1 MIRRRLS
8 VIVLALATVAA
19 GCQKSGAEKAAPAP
33 AGKKIRIG
41 FSMDTLKEERWHRD
55 RDLLVQRAQELDA
68 EVLVQAANGNDA
80 LQNSQ
85 AENMLTQGV
94 DVLLVAPHN
103 GKTAATIVES
113 AHRAGVPVI
122 AYDRLINDADVDLYV
137 SFDNERV
144 GEMQAE
150 YLVARKPKGNYVVI
164 GGAPT
169 DNNAHLYHRGE
180 MKVLTP
186 YVSRGDIRIVAD
198 QWARDWLAVEALKI
212 MENALTTN
220 ANRVDAVV
228 AANDGGASGAIQ
240 ALAEQKMA
248 GTTLVSG
255 QDAELSACQ
264 RIAEGTQSMTVYK
277 PIRLLAFN
285 AAEVAVKMARKEPHG
300 ETTRGLSNGKIDV
313 PSILIAPTAVDKDNL
328 AQTVIADGYQ
338 KLEDV
343 YRNVPKER
351 WPKTP

>member
-1 MIRRRLS
+1 MTVRRRLTFA
-8 VIVLALATVAA
+8 LALLLAA
-19 GCQKSGAEKAAPAP
+19 VRCSKGPPEKGGSAPAK
-33 AGKKIRIG
+33 GKIKIG

-55 RDLLVQRAQELDA
+55 RDLLVQRAQELGA

-103 GKTAATIVES
+103 GKTAAVIVEA
-113 AHRAGVPVI
+113 AHKAGVPVI

-169 DNNAHLYHRGE
+169 DNNAHLYHKGE
-180 MKVLTP
+180 MTVLTP
-186 YVSRGDIRIVAD
+186 YVSRGDIKIVAD

-228 AANDGGASGAIQ
+228 AANDGVASGAIQ

-277 PIRLLAFN
+277 PIRLLAFK

-300 ETTRGLSNGKIDV
+300 EAARGLSNGKINV

-328 AQTVIADGYQ
+328 ASTVIADGYQ

-343 YRNVPKER
+343 YRNVPKES
-351 WPKTP
+351 WPAPR